1 MPSILRKDEED
12 KSMDAVIHSP
22 IWIMIAKSLLALIML
37 AIGLIAVFVYLKVT
51 AWRLGLQAIES
62 ECDMARDNV
71 MLQGTVVRFQLAEL
85 QERLKKKPE
94 KAEMEV
100 ATTIIKQAIPVL
112 SLLIKREGNL
122 IKWAFSGA
130 KLAKS
135 VFEYFSNRK
144 D

>member
-1 MPSILRKDEED
+1 
-12 KSMDAVIHSP
+12 MDAVIHSP
-22 IWIMIAKSLLALIML
+22 AWILIAKSLLALLML
-37 AIGLIAVFVYLKVT
+37 AFGLASIFVYLKLT
-51 AWRLGLQAIES
+51 AWRLGLQVIEQ
-62 ECDMARDNV
+62 ECDDARDNV
-71 MLQGTVVRFQLAEL
+71 MLQGTVVRFQLSEL
-85 QERLKKKPE
+85 QERLRKKPE

-112 SLLIKREGNL
+112 SLLIKRESNL

-135 VFEYFSNRK
+135 VFDYFSNKK